1 MAKSGAAWMGAP
13 AGVAPR
19 GRVLRPAAGCAS
31 TASLRSRRVGGAA
44 LAGVLLVAAG
54 LAALPA
60 RAAPTV
66 VVYRCTAAD
75 GAVTLQNDRRCP
87 KGQREERRV
96 LEAPVSRAPVA
107 PAAPVPAAA
116 TPNPRA
122 TAGTAEPGPALSP
135 TPADTAPLIELA
147 PAPAPPVFAC
157 RSWDGRAYYGDSER
171 PEPRCAPLATVGL
184 DGRSPGAAPACELR
198 ADTCEPVIEAARC
211 DAWAERLR
219 QAEAAERFG
228 DADTRTAA
236 AGELARLRTIVAGTV
251 CAR

>member
-1 MAKSGAAWMGAP
+1 MAKSAAAWMGAP

-31 TASLRSRRVGGAA
+31 TASLRSLRVAAAA
-44 LAGVLLVAAG
+44 LASVLLVAAA

-60 RAAPTV
+60 RAAPAV

-96 LEAPVSRAPVA
+96 LEVPAARAPVA
-107 PAAPVPAAA
+107 PAAPAPAAA
-116 TPNPRA
+116 MPSATA
-122 TAGTAEPGPALSP
+122 TAGTASTPAVLRS
-135 TPADTAPLIELA
+135 PADTAPLIELA

-157 RSWDGRAYYGDSER
+157 RSWDDRAYYGDSER

-198 ADTCEPVIEAARC
+198 ADTCEPVVEAARC

-219 QAEAAERFG
+219 LAEAAERFG
-228 DADTRTAA
+228 DADARTAA
-236 AGELARLRTIVAGTV
+236 AGELARLRTVVAGTV

>member
-1 MAKSGAAWMGAP
+1 MRSAMPFAGAAPRAFPRTPRAGAT
-13 AGVAPR
+13 GF
-19 GRVLRPAAGCAS
+19 GL
-31 TASLRSRRVGGAA
+31 A
-44 LAGVLLVAAG
+44 LALVAAFSG
-54 LAALPA
+54 SQAA
-60 RAAPTV
+60 AAPAV
-66 VVYRCTAAD
+66 VVYRCTAPD

-96 LEAPVSRAPVA
+96 LEVPAPRAPVA
-107 PAAPVPAAA
+107 PAAPAPAAA
-116 TPNPRA
+116 TPNA
-122 TAGTAEPGPALSP
+122 TVTAGTAVPVPAVLP
-135 TPADTAPLIELA
+135 TPIDTAPLIELA